1 MVKNLIFKIYS
12 FLSTLIENSI
22 FKNSNSFAL
31 KNDLFIE
38 GFQSISV
45 TKPINI
51 DTNENELIKVNP
63 YLAKI
68 RLSEKQI
75 NDFVQKVFVE
85 NNVADYLFKNTGF
98 NYYIIHITAYE
109 TEHIPE
115 NDSKK
120 SFYANQWHKDGP
132 YSKNTLKIILPL
144 TDINNDNGA
153 MQICSISNSRKI
165 SKYLFNSN
173 ISKEYSMFESKK
185 LEKIFIFNP
194 HLCFHRA
201 GNPKKTMKRRQ
212 LVFQINPSFSWSHNA
227 YLYETQLMMEPK
239 FPLFNNKLS
248 NKIKLKL
255 D

>member
-1 MVKNLIFKIYS
+1 MSKVVYL
-12 FLSTLIENSI
+12 NSHTEK
-22 FKNSNSFAL
+22 FREKTDY
-31 KNDLFIE
+31 K
-38 GFQSISV
+38 
-45 TKPINI
+45 INI
-51 DTNENELIKVNP
+51 ESVSG
-63 YLAKI
+63 LAH
-68 RLSEKQI
+68 
-75 NDFVQKVFVE
+75 
-85 NNVADYLFKNTGF
+85 Y
-98 NYYIIHITAYE
+98 
-109 TEHIPE
+109 
-115 NDSKK
+115 
-120 SFYANQWHKDGP
+120 
-132 YSKNTLKIILPL
+132 
-144 TDINNDNGA
+144 
-153 MQICSISNSRKI
+153 
-165 SKYLFNSN
+165 SN